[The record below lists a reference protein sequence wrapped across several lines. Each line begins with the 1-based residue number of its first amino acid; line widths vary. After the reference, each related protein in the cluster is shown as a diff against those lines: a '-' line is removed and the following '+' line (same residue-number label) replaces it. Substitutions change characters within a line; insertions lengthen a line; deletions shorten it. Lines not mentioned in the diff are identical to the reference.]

1 MFFRLYLFLELHFEM
16 LNSIVPNIK
25 LCNLLFITNVDKLG
39 IISNLDFKNQ
49 LIILNVIE
57 KLARETKME

>member
-1 MFFRLYLFLELHFEM
+1 MFFRLYLFLELHFEL

-39 IISNLDFKNQ
+39 IISNLDFRTMDN
-49 LIILNVIE
+49 LFLNF
-57 KLARETKME
+57 